1 MARKKVAPE
10 EEIVNAAG
18 EEVIPESIPVDTVL
32 SNEICTDTETS
43 PSDLPEG
50 NLPAEESTEPSETLP
65 AMEAAEAKPFGL
77 SAAEKTASQ
86 EKNDTVEERAEEAEL
101 HEETSE
107 FLEAAEDLY
116 SDLPHLRRRVLR
128 PMKRIG
134 ALRSRSR
141 KKPLQNLR
149 RMNAWQQ
156 ITPKRLMRRKKR
168 ASARSSTSWTSMNWI
183 GG

>member
-86 EKNDTVEERAEEAEL
+86 EKMIPWRSERKKRNC
-101 HEETSE
+101 TKRRRN
-107 FLEAAEDLY
+107 FLRQQRICIQIC
-116 SDLPHLRRRVLR
+116 PHLRRRVLR

-156 ITPKRLMRRKKR
+156 ITPKRLMRWKKR

>member
-1 MARKKVAPE
+1 MLPVKKLSRRVSLWIPYYLMRSAQIPKHLPQICRRGIFLRRNRRSRRRRFLQWRQPRRSRLDYLQQKKLHPKKKMIPWRSERKKR
-10 EEIVNAAG
+10 NC
-18 EEVIPESIPVDTVL
+18 TKRRRNFL
-32 SNEICTDTETS
+32 RQQRICI
-43 PSDLPEG
+43 
-50 NLPAEESTEPSETLP
+50 
-65 AMEAAEAKPFGL
+65 
-77 SAAEKTASQ
+77 Q
-86 EKNDTVEERAEEAEL
+86 IC
-101 HEETSE
+101 
-107 FLEAAEDLY
+107 
-116 SDLPHLRRRVLR
+116 PHLRRRVLR

-156 ITPKRLMRRKKR
+156 ITPKRLMRWKKR

>member
-18 EEVIPESIPVDTVL
+18 EEVIPESIPVDIVL

-77 SAAEKTASQ
+77 SAAEKTAFQ
-86 EKNDTVEERAEEAEL
+86 EESDTVEERAEESEL
-101 HEETSE
+101 HEKMSE
-107 FLEAAEDLY
+107 FPDAEENLL

-156 ITPKRLMRRKKR
+156 ITPKRLMRWKKR